1 MIKNAWK
8 RIVLPA
14 LLLSTVAIAPAWAQ
28 DADEAARLK
37 AEIARLESDIRRA
50 DADIRR
56 TDSLAREEQAAA
68 ARAHERLARERDRRE
83 KENAA
88 LTARVRDA
96 RERAASERARGESYE
111 DGVAEI
117 RAREQSLSAFLATVA
132 DTLLTRV
139 ETGLPWDTDSRR
151 DRVLSLK
158 RDIEAGTATPDEAFA
173 RLAAL
178 LREETKAGDEVI
190 LSSRPLTRKTGEV
203 VNAQVLKIGNQA
215 AVYVDD
221 EGKNYGIL
229 EPQEADGGVAWTW
242 REDLDF
248 SERAAVKRAVA
259 VKAGREAPQLTPL
272 PVTLTGVAPSPSAS
286 KGGE

>member
-8 RIVLPA
+8 KIALSA
-14 LLLSTVAIAPAWAQ
+14 LLLSTVAIAPAHAQ
-28 DADEAARLK
+28 GADEAARLK
-37 AEIARLESDIRRA
+37 AEIARLEGEIARA

-56 TDSLAREEQAAA
+56 TDSLAREEQAAV
-68 ARAHERLARERDRRE
+68 ARVHERLARERDRRE

-88 LTARVRDA
+88 LAARVRDA
-96 RERAASERARGESYE
+96 RERAASERARGERYE
-111 DGVAEI
+111 AGVAEI
-117 RAREQSLSAFLATVA
+117 RAREAALAAFLATVA
-132 DTLLTRV
+132 DTLLARV
-139 ETGLPWDTDSRR
+139 ETGLPWDRDERR
-151 DRVLSLK
+151 DRILSLK
-158 RDIEAGTATPDEAFA
+158 RDIEAGTAPPDEAFA

-190 LSSRPLTRKTGEV
+190 LSSRPLTRGTGEV

-221 EGKNYGIL
+221 EGKHYGIL
-229 EPQEADGGVAWTW
+229 EPREQHDTITWTW

-272 PVTLTGVAPSPSAS
+272 PVTLTGVASPSAS
-286 KGGE
+286 EGGE